1 MICLLMTYILYLY
14 TNLFS
19 ELPNLY
25 NNTFTDIQKDYN
37 DIKKKMKDSEEKVKE
52 REEQADEE
60 VRSLKIWLDMQ
71 QQWHNDIELQ
81 IDGWQKSVK
90 SVNDKLKSELK
101 IQKERYEDQIVELQ
115 QQLDSSN
122 AERDAYKSQIDWE
135 QKSLSEKEAKVIEI
149 QKQLDQTKKLL
160 DEREQTLYATRSHFE
175 RQFTFMKANR
185 ANGI

>member
-1 MICLLMTYILYLY
+1 MTYILNLY

-101 IQKERYEDQIVELQ
+101 IQKE
-115 QQLDSSN
+115 
-122 AERDAYKSQIDWE
+122 
-135 QKSLSEKEAKVIEI
+135 
-149 QKQLDQTKKLL
+149 
-160 DEREQTLYATRSHFE
+160 
-175 RQFTFMKANR
+175 
-185 ANGI
+185 